1 MSQKVKLK
9 QKMVK
14 ILPITPSLCL
24 ALMCYLTQK
33 NGWMDDWWTGG
44 WMVHYIH
51 TTTHSKELSLHA
63 LRGVLGIG
71 TGLTGSSSLLTSTN
85 GEAEKQRVH
94 AEPTTA

>member
-1 MSQKVKLK
+1 
-9 QKMVK
+9 
-14 ILPITPSLCL
+14 
-24 ALMCYLTQK
+24 MCYLTQK

-71 TGLTGSSSLLTSTN
+71 LTGSSSLLTSTN
-85 GEAEKQRVH
+85 GGAEKQRVH